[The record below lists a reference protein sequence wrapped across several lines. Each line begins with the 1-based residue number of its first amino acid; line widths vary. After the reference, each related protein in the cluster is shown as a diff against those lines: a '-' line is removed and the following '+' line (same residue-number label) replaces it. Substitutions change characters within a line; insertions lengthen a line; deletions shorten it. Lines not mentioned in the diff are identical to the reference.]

1 MLLPKAKSNSFFSN
15 SFFIFIIRFFPSLAN
30 LLILLYYSKQLPQT
44 TYGDYQ
50 HFWIMLNVIYPLA
63 CFGIHVVMITYP
75 REYIIALLKKVS
87 AKYYLFYAS
96 WVIGLGVVYALL
108 QSQYLHISFVIPFL
122 FLIAFAISIVLES
135 FLIVF
140 RSYYGLTITSILY
153 SIAYCAIHGYILRT
167 DFSLQQLFLWLLIIT
182 IARLLIYS
190 IMAARKMKAGNSYEQ
205 TEEQSISKVRALWLH
220 LAIYDITQTLFS
232 GIDKFIVALL
242 FTAEV
247 SAIYYNGSLNIP
259 FLPLL
264 LSAAGSAV
272 LIQLAAN
279 RHDDNSNS
287 VQLINRSGKFLSCIV
302 FPLFFYL
309 LIYRYELITQL
320 LSAKYIPAIPVFFV
334 SIMAIPL
341 RAYSF
346 TTVLQ
351 RMHKGSIINIGAILD
366 LVIACAL
373 MYPLYKWLGLPGI
386 ALGFVV
392 TSYLQGAF
400 YLYYSAKLLK
410 VSIRSLIP
418 YINWF
423 VKLIVFACIFIV
435 IHYLGN
441 TCFTQRISLILG
453 GAVMAILIIV
463 SLFFEFKRQQNGNI
477 TSQPPVQEHR

>member
-30 LLILLYYSKQLPQT
+30 LLILLYYSRQLPQT
-44 TYGDYQ
+44 MYGDYQ

-63 CFGIHVVMITYP
+63 CFGIHVVVITYS
-75 REYIIALLKKVS
+75 REQIMALLRKIHT
-87 AKYYLFYAS
+87 KYYLIYMI
-96 WVIGLGVVYALL
+96 WVLALGVVFAAL
-108 QSQYLHISFVIPFL
+108 QSQYLHISFIIPLL
-122 FLIAFAISIVLES
+122 FLIAFTLSIVLES

-140 RSYYGLTITSILY
+140 RSYYGLAITSILY
-153 SIAYCAIHGYILRT
+153 SIAYCLIHWYVLKHG
-167 DFSLQQLFLWLLIIT
+167 FSLQQLFFWLLIIT
-182 IARLLIYS
+182 TTRVVIYGTMARG
-190 IMAARKMKAGNSYEQ
+190 AKAGDTDGNADTQ
-205 TEEQSISKVRALWLH
+205 NISKVRALWLH
-220 LAIYDITQTLFS
+220 LAVYDITQTLFS
-232 GIDKFIVALL
+232 SIDKFIVALI
-242 FTAEV
+242 FTAQV

-279 RHDDNSNS
+279 RNDDN
-287 VQLINRSGKFLSCIV
+287 VDIIHLMTRSGRFLSCIV

-351 RMHKGSIINIGAILD
+351 RMHKGAIINTGAILD
-366 LVIACAL
+366 LIIACAL
-373 MYPLYKWLGLPGI
+373 MYPLYKWLGLPGV
-386 ALGFVV
+386 ALGFVI

-400 YLYYSAKLLK
+400 YLHHSAKLLK
-410 VSIRSLIP
+410 VRILSLIP
-418 YINWF
+418 YSNWLI
-423 VKLIVFACIFIV
+423 KLIVFACIFIA
-435 IHYLGN
+435 IHYLGD
-441 TCFTQRISLILG
+441 TCFTERISLILG
-453 GAVMAILIIV
+453 GAVMAILVIV
-463 SLFFEFKRQQNGNI
+463 SLLIEFKRQQNGNI
-477 TSQPPVQEHR
+477 TSQPAVQEY